1 MRKDDCAFF
10 HACASLIPF
19 LWPAALVLSVLRR
32 MESRRRV
39 GLAPACCS
47 SCIEVSCCGCCA
59 LSQELHE
66 QWDELDAAGMIG
78 AEKKEKKTLAPER
91 AQADE
96 LAALRT
102 ELEAARA
109 AQRASPSAKK
119 PTARG
124 RSKSASKRA

>member
-78 AEKKEKKTLAPER
+78 AMKETRRHER